1 MPAQPRAD
9 TKSAAT
15 SNPPLAHRGAPRQ
28 REGDDGQ
35 NDDLQASVTSTPAIL
50 APMSRACERCDVES
64 PQDAVARSKPVASTR
79 RP

>member
-1 MPAQPRAD
+1 MPAQPAEPS

-15 SNPPLAHRGAPRQ
+15 FESTTRPTAGAPRQ

-50 APMSRACERCDVES
+50 APMSRRVPS
-64 PQDAVARSKPVASTR
+64 GVTWSR
-79 RP
+79 RRTP